1 MYIDFNKNTVYIL
14 TLKHVT
20 LIPDNPSPSDFI
32 SIEKLTP
39 NNKARCGT
47 IWRSDDIYLGTNDD
61 IKREL
66 SKFCHNDLDY
76 KNVYTFKDCN
86 VPTFDLQ
93 SKGITRK
100 RSIDS
105 AELVVFPN
113 PSYGKLDYYGGNSKV
128 LYNQINDEFLI
139 VHNPHSYYYF
149 HKHND
154 TFKNFFPNTKI
165 NAFIDRL
172 FDLGIITYD
181 YSILDSDQILLI
193 NDGAIFNNLDKI
205 KNAVFEDEYIK
216 YISNDKDPLTYEIID
231 QVKVMLDSND
241 MDNINLGLQL
251 LYSFDPASKA
261 YSISKILRS
270 SLQRYQYSIANS
282 QFYKSSK
289 FDKWMSLMG
298 LHKSHLKSDLTV
310 LRNVLFNIC
319 DEEDKEIIVSEA
331 FKIIN
336 DNLIHS
342 FKAMSYFK
350 FLKDTKIEY
359 PKLIYNETNYFDPG
373 E

>member
-1 MYIDFNKNTVYIL
+1 MYNRI
-14 TLKHVT
+14 
-20 LIPDNPSPSDFI
+20 
-32 SIEKLTP
+32 
-39 NNKARCGT
+39 NN
-47 IWRSDDIYLGTNDD
+47 
-61 IKREL
+61 
-66 SKFCHNDLDY
+66 
-76 KNVYTFKDCN
+76 
-86 VPTFDLQ
+86 
-93 SKGITRK
+93 
-100 RSIDS
+100 
-105 AELVVFPN
+105 
-113 PSYGKLDYYGGNSKV
+113 
-128 LYNQINDEFLI
+128 EFLI
-139 VHNPHSYYYF
+139 IHNPHIYFYYN
-149 HKHND
+149 KHRD
-154 TFKNFFPNTKI
+154 AFKSFFPSVKI
-165 NAFIDRL
+165 DDFIDKL

-193 NDGAIFNNLDKI
+193 NDGSIFNNLDKI

-251 LYSFDPASKA
+251 LYSFDPAPKA

-270 SLQRYQYSIANS
+270 SFQRYQYSIANS
-282 QFYKSSK
+282 QFYKSTK

-298 LHKSHLKSDLTV
+298 LHKSSLKNDLIV
-310 LRNVLFNIC
+310 LRNMLFNIC

-342 FKAMSYFK
+342 FKSMSHFK

-359 PKLIYNETNYFDPG
+359 PKLIYNEKNYFDPG

>member
-32 SIEKLTP
+32 SIEKLIP

-47 IWRSDDIYLGTNDD
+47 IWRSDGIYLGTNDD

-76 KNVYTFKDCN
+76 KNVYTFKFCN

-100 RSIDS
+100 RYIDS

-113 PSYGKLDYYGGNSKV
+113 PSYGKLDYYGCNSKV
-128 LYNQINDEFLI
+128 LYNQINNEFLI
-139 VHNPHSYYYF
+139 VRPNSYFYS

-154 TFKNFFPNTKI
+154 VFKAFFQSSKI
-165 NAFIDRL
+165 NIFVDKL

-181 YSILDSDQILLI
+181 YSILNSEQILLI

-216 YISNDKDPLTYEIID
+216 YISNDKDNLTYEVIN

-251 LYSFDPASKA
+251 LYSFDPSPKA

-270 SLQRYQYSIANS
+270 SLNRYQHTIANT
-282 QFYKSSK
+282 QFYKSTK
-289 FDKWMSLMG
+289 FDKWLSLMG
-298 LHKSHLKSDLTV
+298 LKKGDLKQDLTL
-310 LRNVLFNIC
+310 LRNKLFHMC

-331 FKIIN
+331 FEIIN
-336 DNLIHS
+336 DKLIHS

-359 PKLIYNETNYFDPG
+359 PKLIYNEKNYFDPG